1 MPAVVKADFM
11 PPRTRRKSR
20 RRHPV
25 EAAQA
30 AVQDSFGPRSRATAP
45 VPLLDEESIER
56 IHQAS
61 LTLLANTG
69 LRVLHDKARRIMQ
82 EHGASV
88 DESTQIVRFGAEVIE
103 HHIQTIPHEFT
114 LHARNPEHSVVLGNN
129 SMVNAVVASAPNCSD
144 TDNGRRTGNQED
156 YRNFLRLGQFHNILH
171 VFGGYPVEPVDLHAS
186 IRHLDCIQDFLTLT
200 DKAFCIYSLGE
211 RRVLDALE
219 MTRIGH
225 GLSAEDFKTRAC
237 LFTVINTNSPLQLDI
252 PMMQGVY
259 DMARH
264 GQPVVITPFT
274 LAGAMAPVTL
284 AGAITLQNAEALA
297 TLAFSQMVN
306 PGAPAMYGG
315 FTSNVDMKSGSPAFG
330 TPEYIKAQHIS
341 GQLARRYNIPFRTS
355 NVCAANTVDAQAAYE
370 SMIALWG
377 ATNSGGHLLM
387 HGAGWLEGG
396 LCASFEKLIL
406 DVDLLQMV
414 SEMQKPVTVTDEDLA
429 LDAISEV
436 GPGGHFFGVDH
447 TQSRFRDAF
456 YAPVLSDWRNF
467 ESWEEAGSPTA
478 IYKANIEWK
487 KRLALYEKP
496 LLDAA
501 IEDELASFV
510 EQRKN
515 EGGVATDF

>member
-1 MPAVVKADFM
+1 MA
-11 PPRTRRKSR
+11 TSSRRKR
-20 RRHPV
+20 RQRRPLAEAV
-25 EAAQA
+25 TAAQNA
-30 AVQDSFGPRSRATAP
+30 FGPRQRAHAT

-56 IHQAS
+56 IHQAT

-69 LRVLHDKARRIMQ
+69 LRVLHDKARSIMQ
-82 EHGASV
+82 ECGADV
-88 DESTQIVRFGAEVIE
+88 DEATQTVRFEAQLIE
-103 HHIQTIPHEFT
+103 AHIKSIPSEFT
-114 LHARNPEHSVVLGNN
+114 LHARNERHSVVLGNN
-129 SMVNAVVASAPNCSD
+129 TMVNAVVASAPNCSD
-144 TDNGRRTGNQED
+144 TDAGRRTGNRHD
-156 YRNFLRLGQFHNILH
+156 YQNFLRLGQYHNVLH
-171 VFGGYPVEPVDLHAS
+171 VFGGYPVEPVDIHAS
-186 IRHLDCIQDFLTLT
+186 IRHLDCINDLLTLT

-211 RRVLDALE
+211 QRVLDALE
-219 MTRIGH
+219 MTRIAH
-225 GLSAEDFKTRAC
+225 GLSHHEFKQKAC

-330 TPEYIKAQHIS
+330 TPEYIKAQMIS
-341 GQLARRYNIPFRTS
+341 GQLARRYKIPFRTS

-370 SMIALWG
+370 STISLWG
-377 ATNSGGHLLM
+377 AVNSGGHLLM

-406 DVDLLQMV
+406 DVDLLQMI
-414 SEMQKPVTVTDEDLA
+414 SEMQKTVSVTDEDLA
-429 LDAISEV
+429 LDAIAEV
-436 GPGGHFFGVDH
+436 GPGGHFFGVEH
-447 TQSRFRDAF
+447 TQNRYRTAF

-467 ESWEEAGSPTA
+467 ESWQEAGSPTA
-478 IYKANIEWK
+478 IDKANSEWK
-487 KRLALYEKP
+487 KRLALYEEP
-496 LLDAA
+496 PTDSGRL
-501 IEDELASFV
+501 EELNSFV
-510 EQRKN
+510 DKRKA

>member
-1 MPAVVKADFM
+1 MAA
-11 PPRTRRKSR
+11 SR
-20 RRHPV
+20 RRRTRTGRHPLD
-25 EAAQA
+25 AAQT
-30 AVQDSFGPRSRATAP
+30 AVQDAFGPRQRAHAT
-45 VPLLDEESIER
+45 VPLLDEESVER
-56 IHQAS
+56 VHQAS
-61 LTLLANTG
+61 LQLLSSTG
-69 LRVLHDKARRIMQ
+69 LRVLHDKARTIMK
-82 EHGASV
+82 EHGAQV
-88 DESTQIVRFGAEVIE
+88 DEATQMVRFDTEVIE
-103 HHIQTIPHEFT
+103 SHIRTIPCEFT
-114 LHARNPEHSVVLGNN
+114 LHARNPNHSVVLGNR

-144 TDNGRRTGNQED
+144 TDNGRRTGNRDDFQK
-156 YRNFLRLGQFHNILH
+156 FLKLGQYHNILH
-171 VFGGYPVEPVDLHAS
+171 VFGGYPVEPVDIHAS
-186 IRHLDCIQDFLTLT
+186 IRHLDCVNDFLTLT

-211 RRVLDALE
+211 QRVLDALE

-225 GLSAEDFKTRAC
+225 GLTHDEFKKKAC

-330 TPEYIKAQHIS
+330 TPEYIKAQLIS
-341 GQLARRYNIPFRTS
+341 GQLARRYKIPFRTS

-370 SMIALWG
+370 STIALWG
-377 ATNSGGHLLM
+377 AINSGGHLLM

-396 LCASFEKLIL
+396 LCASFEKLVL
-406 DVDLLQMV
+406 DVDLLQMIN
-414 SEMQKPVTVTDEDLA
+414 EMQKPVTVSDEDLA
-429 LDAISEV
+429 LDTIAEV
-436 GPGGHFFGVDH
+436 GPGGHFFGVQH
-447 TQSRFRDAF
+447 TQDRFRSAF

-467 ESWEEAGSPTA
+467 ESWQEAGSPTA
-478 IYKANIEWK
+478 IDKANTEWK
-487 KRLALYEKP
+487 KRLSLYEQP
-496 LLDAA
+496 PMDAGVL
-501 IEDELASFV
+501 EELTEFV
-510 EQRKN
+510 DKRKA

>member
-1 MPAVVKADFM
+1 MAASRK
-11 PPRTRRKSR
+11 RRRRK
-20 RRHPV
+20 PLDAAV
-25 EAAQA
+25 MAAQD
-30 AVQDSFGPRSRATAP
+30 VFGPRARAHAT
-45 VPLLDEESIER
+45 VPLLDTDSVER

-61 LTLLANTG
+61 LKLLRNTG
-69 LRVLHDKARRIMQ
+69 LRVLHSKAREIMKA
-82 EHGASV
+82 HGADVNEATQMVHFDSELI
-88 DESTQIVRFGAEVIE
+88 ESSLK
-103 HHIQTIPHEFT
+103 TIPKQFT
-114 LHARNPEHSVVLGNN
+114 LHARNPSHSVVLGND

-144 TDNGRRTGNQED
+144 MEAGRRTGNRQD
-156 YRNFLRLGQFHNILH
+156 FQNFLRLGQYHNILH
-171 VFGGYPVEPVDLHAS
+171 VFGGYPVEPVDIHAS
-186 IRHLDCIQDFLTLT
+186 IRHLDCISDLLTLT

-211 RRVLDALE
+211 QRVLDAIE

-225 GLSAEDFKTRAC
+225 GISVNELKNKPC

-330 TPEYIKAQHIS
+330 TPEYIKAQLIS
-341 GQLARRYNIPFRTS
+341 GQLARRYGIPFRTS

-370 SMIALWG
+370 STISLWG
-377 ATNSGGHLLM
+377 AVNSGGHLLM

-396 LCASFEKLIL
+396 LCASFEKFVL
-406 DVDLLQMV
+406 DVDLLQMIN
-414 SEMQKPVTVTDEDLA
+414 EMQKTVSVSEEDLA
-429 LDAISEV
+429 LDAIAEV
-436 GPGGHFFGVDH
+436 GPGGHFFGVEH
-447 TQSRFRDAF
+447 TQKRYRSAF
-456 YAPVLSDWRNF
+456 YSPVISDWRNF
-467 ESWEEAGSPTA
+467 ESWQESGSPTA
-478 IYKANIEWK
+478 IEKANKEWK
-487 KRLALYEKP
+487 KRLSLYEQP
-496 LLDAA
+496 FMEETRL
-501 IEDELASFV
+501 DELNEFV
-510 EQRKN
+510 NRRKS

>member
-1 MPAVVKADFM
+1 MPS
-11 PPRTRRKSR
+11 TSRRKRSR
-20 RRHPV
+20 RQPLD
-25 EAAQA
+25 AAQA
-30 AVQDSFGPRSRATAP
+30 ALQDSFGPRARATP
-45 VPLLDEESIER
+45 VVPLLDEESIEK

-61 LTLLANTG
+61 LTLLENTG
-69 LRVLHDKARRIMQ
+69 LRVLHEQARHIMKQ
-82 EHGASV
+82 HGADV
-88 DESTQIVRFGAEVIE
+88 DESTQTVRFGAEVIE
-103 HHIQTIPHEFT
+103 HHLKTVPSQFT
-114 LHARNPEHSVVLGNN
+114 LHARNPAHSVVLGNN

-144 TDNGRRTGNQED
+144 TDTGRRTGNQED

-186 IRHLDCIQDFLTLT
+186 IRHLDCVQDLLTLT
-200 DKAFCIYSLGE
+200 DKSFCIYSLGE
-211 RRVLDALE
+211 QRVLDVLE
-219 MTRIGH
+219 MTRIAH
-225 GLSAEDFKTRAC
+225 GLSPDEFKSTAC

-341 GQLARRYNIPFRTS
+341 GQLARRYGIPFRTS

-377 ATNSGGHLLM
+377 ANNSGGHLLM

-414 SEMQKPVTVTDEDLA
+414 AEMQKPVTVTDEDLA
-429 LDAISEV
+429 LDAIAEV

-478 IYKANIEWK
+478 IEKANREWK

-496 LLDAA
+496 A
-501 IEDELASFV
+501 IDTAYEEELNAFV
-510 EQRKN
+510 DRRKS